1 MSQHPNV
8 RLAPRGRNLLCERIG
23 GSHGKPM
30 TDRPCRPR
38 ALVMFTPPEA
48 EDLVCEDTAD
58 LLLARAAVTGVR
70 PVRYERE
77 EPGSYFTS
85 T

>member
-1 MSQHPNV
+1 
-8 RLAPRGRNLLCERIG
+8 
-23 GSHGKPM
+23 M

-70 PVRYERE
+70 PMRYERE
-77 EPGSYFTS
+77 GRGAIPRRPEEGGKGTGGRRLESAGTQPAASWPGP
-85 T
+85 

>member
-1 MSQHPNV
+1 
-8 RLAPRGRNLLCERIG
+8 
-23 GSHGKPM
+23 
-30 TDRPCRPR
+30 
-38 ALVMFTPPEA
+38 MFTPPEA
-48 EDLVCEDTAD
+48 EDLVCEDAAD

-77 EPGSYFTS
+77 GPGSYFTS

>member
-1 MSQHPNV
+1 
-8 RLAPRGRNLLCERIG
+8 
-23 GSHGKPM
+23 M
-30 TDRPCRPR
+30 TDRPYRPR

-77 EPGSYFTS
+77 GPGSYFTS

>member
-8 RLAPRGRNLLCERIG
+8 RLAPRGRELLCERIG

-58 LLLARAAVTGVR
+58 LLLARAAVPGVR

-77 EPGSYFTS
+77 GPGSYFTS

>member
-1 MSQHPNV
+1 
-8 RLAPRGRNLLCERIG
+8 
-23 GSHGKPM
+23 M

-77 EPGSYFTS
+77 GPGS
-85 T
+85 